1 MIPRTYDLP
10 SKRSGAAARR
20 RLQRFI
26 TRAKKQNDLKSWK
39 RARAVLRCIEGEA
52 GTDVAKELGVDRST
66 VARWLAAYAA
76 RGMPA
81 LTPSKAPGPPTK
93 LTEKQFRRL
102 SETIEQGPEN
112 AGFSTGVWTAR
123 LVAEYIRREFEV
135 EYNWKYIPELLH
147 KLGFSV
153 QRPRKKLSR
162 ADHEAQEFWMRET
175 FPKLKKRPAASA
187 P

>member
-26 TRAKKQNDLKSWK
+26 TQAKKQNDLKSWK
-39 RARAVLRCIEGEA
+39 RARAVLGCIDGHTGA
-52 GTDVAKELGVDRST
+52 DVAKELGVDRST

-81 LTPSKAPGPPTK
+81 LKPIKAPGPPTK
-93 LTEKQFRRL
+93 LTEEEFQRL
-102 SETIEQGPEN
+102 SETIEQGPED

-123 LVAEYIRREFEV
+123 LVAEYIRREFGV
-135 EYNWKYIPELLH
+135 EYNWKYVPELLH
-147 KLGFSV
+147 RLGFSV
-153 QRPRKKLSR
+153 QRPRKQLSR
-162 ADHEAQEFWMRET
+162 ADHEAQEYWLRHT
-175 FPKLKKRPAASA
+175 LPRLKKRPAASA